1 MKVKAKKSSSSRAK
15 EGRAVRESQRDVF
28 VAVVAAFA
36 TDPQVTPPGV
46 GKGFGSRALKVKKKI
61 FAMMS
66 SKAQFVVK
74 LPIVRA
80 AELVSSAQATYFD
93 PGHGRPMKEW
103 VVVTGG
109 EHLWI
114 PLAREA
120 RNFVAR

>member
-1 MKVKAKKSSSSRAK
+1 MKAKAKQGSNEQAK
-15 EGRAVRESQRDVF
+15 EGRAARELHTGVF
-28 VAVVAAFA
+28 GSVVAAFA
-36 TDPQVTPPGV
+36 TDPQVTLPGT

-74 LPIVRA
+74 LPTVRA
-80 AELVSSAQATYFD
+80 AELVSLSQAAYFD
-93 PGHGRPMKEW
+93 PGRGRLMKEW
-103 VVVTGG
+103 IVVTGG

-120 RNFVAR
+120 RDFVAR